1 MAALKV
7 ANERQAA
14 LHKFIYYETTGAP
27 KSKIATL
34 YIVNYNAEVL
44 Q

>member
-7 ANERQAA
+7 ANDRQAA
-14 LHKFIYYETTGAP
+14 LHKFISSEITGAP

-34 YIVNYNAEVL
+34 YIVKYNAEVL